1 MKMKHIFCIVLTL
14 CCASV
19 FAKTKIVTHEV
30 KGYGTSREQAIN
42 NALVQAVAQTR
53 GVGIRSGDYQFG
65 FQSATADID
74 RDDDTNQKRVEFDA
88 VSIHT
93 EGSLLKTYIEGYV
106 KTYEVLE
113 EKQQDDGKFYVKL
126 KAFVYD
132 YESGDKTHRTKITV
146 MPLKTLQRNY
156 PFGTLILSAN
166 EISHGLSQKLSVRIS
181 ETSKFD
187 VLDREYISDFAHS
200 RNINL
205 SSDSSLEAKAQL
217 GKVLASDYMIVGTI
231 SDARLEIKEEI
242 SSILGVPVR
251 EYKADFVFDYRV
263 IVCATRQVT
272 LADTVRLNLETR
284 ELKKLVKKWDRN
296 DMDYKEILDGLITI
310 VANRVTETIIGR
322 IYPIRIARI
331 DTSGHV
337 IINQGGKRIT
347 KGLRFEVFSQ
357 GNEIFDVDTKM
368 SLGNTE
374 TPIATIVIQR
384 VTPSLS
390 YANVVEGD
398 IAKLSDGLI
407 CRRKNIGQKK
417 KSGIKSSIQ
426 RTPTGGIVLPFD

>member
-14 CCASV
+14 CYGSV
-19 FAKTKIVTHEV
+19 FAKTKTVTHQV

-42 NALVQAVAQTR
+42 NALAQAVAQTR
-53 GVGIRSGDYQFG
+53 GVGVSSGDYEFG

-74 RDDDTNQKRVEFDA
+74 RDDDTKQKRVEFDA
-88 VSIHT
+88 VSVHT

-132 YESGDKTHRTKITV
+132 YESGDKTHRTKITI

-205 SSDSSLEAKAQL
+205 SPDSSLEAKAQL

-231 SDARLEIKEEI
+231 SDARLNVRQKNTSAI
-242 SSILGVPVR
+242 GRPVR
-251 EYKADFVFDYRV
+251 KYEADFVFDYRV
-263 IVCATRQVT
+263 IVCATRQVK
-272 LADTVRLNLETR
+272 LADTVRLNLETS
-284 ELKKLVKKWDRN
+284 EIKKLTKKWDPK
-296 DMDYKEILDGLITI
+296 DIDYKEILDGLITV
-310 VANRVTETIIGR
+310 VANRVTETIVDR
-322 IYPIRIARI
+322 IYPVRIARI
-331 DTSGHV
+331 DTNGYV

-347 KGLRFEVFSQ
+347 KGLHFEVFSQ
-357 GNEIFDVDTKM
+357 SDEIIDVDTKM

-374 TPIATIVIQR
+374 TPIATIMIQR
-384 VTPSLS
+384 VTPSFS
-390 YANVVEGD
+390 YAKVVKGD
-398 IAKLSDGLI
+398 ISKLSDGLI
-407 CRRKNIGQKK
+407 CRTKIVAKRE
-417 KSGIKSSIQ
+417 SGVKSSIE
-426 RTPTGGIVLPFD
+426 RTPAGGIVLPFD